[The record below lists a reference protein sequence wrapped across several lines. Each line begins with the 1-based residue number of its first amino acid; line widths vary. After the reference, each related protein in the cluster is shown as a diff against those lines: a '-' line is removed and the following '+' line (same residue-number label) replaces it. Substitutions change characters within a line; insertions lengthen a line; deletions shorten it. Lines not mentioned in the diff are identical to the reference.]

1 MMRRIRVNDVALGPS
16 GRHRFPLC
24 GGEDAHHGTQAPTG
38 RPCQHDEVVP
48 CYIFLAS
55 QDAAYMAGQV
65 LHPNGEKAVNRS

>member
-1 MMRRIRVNDVALGPS
+1 MKRGNRVNSVAPGPL

-38 RPCQHDEVVP
+38 RPCQRDEVVP

-55 QDAAYMAGQV
+55 QDATYMAGQV
-65 LHPNGEKAVNRS
+65 LHPNGEKAVNGS